1 MDELDRRLS
10 SYVRQTEAPPPA
22 SAAALRARLAGRR
35 AARAERWLLAL
46 SCLLSLLLALLGLW
60 LLRLLAAVDPR
71 WALTS
76 LGMGLGLWGA
86 LLAGGAALW
95 QARLDAS
102 KNG

>member
-1 MDELDRRLS
+1 MNELDRRLS
-10 SYVRQTEAPPPA
+10 SYVWQTETPPPA
-22 SAAALRARLAGRR
+22 SAAALRARLAQRR

-46 SCLLSLLLALLGLW
+46 SCLLSLLLALLGIW
-60 LLRLLAAVDPR
+60 LLRLIAAIDSR

-76 LGMGLGLWGA
+76 LGMGLGLWGS

-95 QARLDAS
+95 QARLDES